1 MSPTQAGQ
9 NSVTKKR
16 DWSLFVMGVV
26 VFLIGGII
34 LLWPE
39 TSWYTLVLI
48 AGVFLIIEAI
58 FSIVIYVRYRS
69 RIQGAGWIIANAVI
83 NVILGL
89 MFLIHPVIA
98 GDVIPWV
105 VGIFSLIYGV
115 MAIFGGIFMRDS
127 GSLRWVMIV
136 GGIVGILC
144 GILFISVPILF
155 VIFLGAFFL
164 VRGISIAIFA
174 LTGTPALSES

>member
-1 MSPTQAGQ
+1 MSPTGDKQS
-9 NSVTKKR
+9 SVAKKR
-16 DWSLFVMGVV
+16 DWGLFAMGIVI
-26 VFLIGGII
+26 FLIGAII

-48 AGVFLIIEAI
+48 AGVFLLVEAV
-58 FSIVIYVRYRS
+58 FSIVAFVRYRS
-69 RIQGAGWIIANAVI
+69 QIQGSGWLIANAVI
-83 NVILGL
+83 SIILGL

-115 MAIFGGIFMRDS
+115 MAIFGGIFMREA

-144 GILFISVPILF
+144 GILFISVPLLF

-164 VRGISIAIFA
+164 VRGVFIAIFA